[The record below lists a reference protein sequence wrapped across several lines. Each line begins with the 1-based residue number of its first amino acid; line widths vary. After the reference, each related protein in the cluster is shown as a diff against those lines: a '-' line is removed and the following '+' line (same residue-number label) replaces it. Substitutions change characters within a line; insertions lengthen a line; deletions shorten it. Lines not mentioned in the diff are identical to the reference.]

1 MTERQLNAQK
11 VLRKLDGCPIIY
23 DDTRAWVKM
32 TMDLDT
38 YKTMLKVLVS
48 ITDEIVVEEEP
59 RPRRVR
65 VV

>member
-38 YKTMLKVLVS
+38 YKTMLRVLTS
-48 ITDEIVVEEEP
+48 ITEEIVVEQEEQP
-59 RPRRVR
+59 PRRVR
-65 VV
+65 V